1 MRNILK
7 SSKNQSMG
15 ELFEITGMKIIRND
29 SIVKRSANAK
39 IAKSTLDNE
48 IQNEIITSMNNL
60 KEKNTLMSSL
70 QQKVSKT
77 VIRNWNSLINTLPS
91 NIFNFCR
98 KTLIFSLN
106 NNSNLAR
113 WKIIDSPNCDL
124 CGKPQTQINF
134 LNNCTSVINDGH
146 FKWRHD
152 SILKTILFYLTKT
165 NEYVFADVEEYK
177 SSAVLFN
184 INSRC
189 SCY

>member
-1 MRNILK
+1 MRK
-7 SSKNQSMG
+7 
-15 ELFEITGMKIIRND
+15 LFEMTGMKIIRND

-48 IQNEIITSMNNL
+48 IQNEIMTSMNNL

-124 CGKPQTQINF
+124 CGKPQTQIHL
-134 LNNCTSVINDGH
+134 LNNCTSAISDGQ
-146 FKWRHD
+146 FKTRFSRRFC
-152 SILKTILFYLTKT
+152 SILAAQTSMMCLLMLKDIDVLLNYSTHQFQTLLLLKIIPYIL
-165 NEYVFADVEEYK
+165 
-177 SSAVLFN
+177 
-184 INSRC
+184 
-189 SCY
+189 